1 MNFYNPSEQ
10 GYYTLAQKIAG
21 TVFVLSSTILPLILR
36 ELSVEVERGNNK
48 EAFLLY
54 NFYGDLLIILISS
67 ICIFLIYNI
76 EIIITYI
83 GGSEFLNAKEIVLF
97 LLIFTI
103 FRVRANFSS
112 LMIESYED
120 TKYLKSINFINY
132 AISFPLVFILVAP
145 KKYLG
150 LELGAVGLSI
160 KIILVQQLY
169 NFLLVKKIS
178 HYFKINIWFSF
189 FKDHFLVFIL
199 SLYCFPQK
207 YFSLIQ
213 S

>member
-1 MNFYNPSEQ
+1 
-10 GYYTLAQKIAG
+10 
-21 TVFVLSSTILPLILR
+21 
-36 ELSVEVERGNNK
+36 
-48 EAFLLY
+48 
-54 NFYGDLLIILISS
+54 
-67 ICIFLIYNI
+67 
-76 EIIITYI
+76 
-83 GGSEFLNAKEIVLF
+83 
-97 LLIFTI
+97 
-103 FRVRANFSS
+103 
-112 LMIESYED
+112 MIESYED

-132 AISFPLVFILVAP
+132 AISFPLVFILVAQ

-189 FKDHFLVFIL
+189 FQRSLLVFIL
-199 SLYCFPQK
+199 SFVNCFSQK